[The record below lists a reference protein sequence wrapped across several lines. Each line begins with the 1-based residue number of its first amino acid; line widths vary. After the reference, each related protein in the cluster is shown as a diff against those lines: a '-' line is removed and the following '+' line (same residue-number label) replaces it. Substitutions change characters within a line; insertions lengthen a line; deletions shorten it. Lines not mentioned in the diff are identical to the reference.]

1 LLDQIEHT
9 VSQSVNFTS
18 KGVEELRGANKAQR
32 SYRKK
37 LCCMVGIL
45 LILMIIII
53 APILSKQLKNVR

>member
-1 LLDQIEHT
+1 M
-9 VSQSVNFTS
+9 SQSANFTS

-45 LILMIIII
+45 LILMLIII
-53 APILSKQLKNVR
+53 APILAKKMKNVR